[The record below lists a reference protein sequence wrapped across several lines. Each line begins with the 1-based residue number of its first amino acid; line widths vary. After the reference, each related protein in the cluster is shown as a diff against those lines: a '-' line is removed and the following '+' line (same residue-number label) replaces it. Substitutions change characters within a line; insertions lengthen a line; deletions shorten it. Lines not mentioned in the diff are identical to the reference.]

1 MLFHSPFFL
10 FLFLPLVLIF
20 YYFSAKYSKSAY
32 EYILVIAG
40 LFFYAYWDV
49 FLSPIIIV
57 SIIFNFYFAKLI
69 KEKNDDKLKR
79 NLLIIAIA
87 FNILWLAVFKY
98 TDFIIQNLN
107 FIFNSNINQIN
118 LPFPLAISFVTFQ
131 TIAHLVDCYKGK
143 IEKNN
148 LVRYSLFII
157 FFPQLIAGPIV
168 KYRHMMSQFCDDNNR
183 NFNIKNFNLGL
194 IVILIGLFKKIFLAD
209 NLAILVEYGFTNP
222 ENLSFYESWL
232 TSLCFTFQIYFDF
245 SGYID
250 IATGISLLFNIRLPQ
265 NFNSPYK
272 STSIINFWQR
282 WHITL
287 SHFLTNYIYFPWAK
301 SLKKVNFLNTMI
313 VTFLVFVIAGFWHGP
328 SWLYVIFGSLH
339 GVGLVVN
346 HIFRR
351 FFEFKIHSFVACFLT
366 FNYVNL
372 TFIFFRSKN
381 IDTSI
386 YIIKSMF
393 GLNGFNLP
401 DYSFFNIHII
411 LILLFSIFISF
422 VFKNT
427 NYLIENFNSFELKEE
442 TDLK

>member
-10 FLFLPLVLIF
+10 FLFLPIVLF
-20 YYFSAKYSKSAY
+20 LYFFTSKYSKFIY
-32 EYILVIAG
+32 EYILVAAG
-40 LFFYAYWDV
+40 LFFYAYWDIY
-49 FLSPIIIV
+49 LSPIIII
-57 SIIFNFYFAKLI
+57 SIILNFYFAKLI
-69 KEKNDDKLKR
+69 KDKSESLTKKKI
-79 NLLIIAIA
+79 LIIAII
-87 FNILWLAVFKY
+87 FNIVWLAIFKY

-107 FIFNSNINQIN
+107 IIFNLNLNQIN

-168 KYRHMMSQFCDDNNR
+168 KYKHMMQQFCDDNNR
-183 NFNIKNFNLGL
+183 NFNLKNFNLGL
-194 IVILIGLFKKIFLAD
+194 VVILIGLFKKIFLAD
-209 NLAILVEYGFTNP
+209 NLAILVEYGFTNS

-250 IATGISLLFNIRLPQ
+250 IATGIALLFNIKLPQ
-265 NFNSPYK
+265 NFDSPYK
-272 STSIINFWQR
+272 STSIINFWQK

-301 SLKKVNFLNTMI
+301 SLQKVNFSNTMI

-339 GVGLVVN
+339 GIGLVIN
-346 HIFRR
+346 HIYRR
-351 FFEFKIHSFVACFLT
+351 FFNIQINNYLACFLT
-366 FNYVNL
+366 FNYVNI

-381 IDTSI
+381 LEVSI
-386 YIIKSMF
+386 NVIKGMIGS
-393 GLNGFNLP
+393 NGF
-401 DYSFFNIHII
+401 SFPNFVNFDIHII
-411 LILLFSIFISF
+411 YILLLSIIISF

-427 NYLIENFNSFELKEE
+427 NYLIENFNSYDFKE
-442 TDLK
+442 TKL